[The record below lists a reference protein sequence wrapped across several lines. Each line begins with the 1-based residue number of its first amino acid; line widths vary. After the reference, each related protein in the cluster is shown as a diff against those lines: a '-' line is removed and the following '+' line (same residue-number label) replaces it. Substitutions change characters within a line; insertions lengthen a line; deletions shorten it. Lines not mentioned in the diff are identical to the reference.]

1 MLREFERL
9 KADPRVTKASLE
21 VYEPTMALDAAAQR
35 IFFTG
40 SHFALTFEKEPL
52 ARLLTWNPGLFVN
65 PNPEFQV
72 LKPEEVEAAV
82 AEAKSQGKSFRLD
95 LD

>member
-1 MLREFERL
+1 MR
-9 KADPRVTKASLE
+9 D
-21 VYEPTMALDAAAQR
+21 
-35 IFFTG
+35 IFICAF
-40 SHFALTFEKEPL
+40 KKWK
-52 ARLLTWNPGLFVN
+52 LLG
-65 PNPEFQV
+65 FQDNKSNKV